1 MELLAAGDSKSL
13 ERFTLWID
21 AVGGYLVC
29 SSPEVI
35 FGQATS
41 SPRADVAIVAD
52 IAPKHFRI
60 IRTREVYLI
69 EPLAEIC
76 IDGRPVREKTPLIH
90 EQLIG
95 LTGGVELRFRKPH
108 PLSMTATLEIETRQR
123 TRPWSD
129 GILLM
134 ADSCLVGPSA
144 NDHVFCKHWGTEL
157 VFFRRGDE
165 LHVRCGCPYS
175 VDGESRSGTSLLTLN
190 SRLLGEDFS
199 LSLESVTISGDSV
212 QD

>member
-1 MELLAAGDSKSL
+1 MELMAAGDSKSL

-29 SSPEVI
+29 SSSEVV

-41 SPRADVAIVAD
+41 ASPADVAIVAD

-60 IRTREVYLI
+60 IRTQEVYLI

-76 IDGRPVREKTPLIH
+76 LEGRPIREKTPLIH
-90 EQLIG
+90 GQLIG

-144 NDHVFCKHWGTEL
+144 NDHVLCKHWGTEL
-157 VFFRRGDE
+157 VFFRRGNE
-165 LHVRCGCPYS
+165 LHVRCGCPFS
-175 VDGESRSGTSLLTLN
+175 VDGESRSGTSLLTLD
-190 SRLLGEDFS
+190 SRLIGENFS
-199 LSLESVTISGDSV
+199 LSLESVPISRNSA

>member
-199 LSLESVTISGDSV
+199 LSLESVAISGVSA

>member
-1 MELLAAGDSKSL
+1 MEVLGAGKPTSL
-13 ERFTLWID
+13 ERFSLWID

-29 SSPEVI
+29 STSEIV
-35 FGQATS
+35 FGQANTS
-41 SPRADVAIVAD
+41 SRVDVAIVAD

-60 IRTREVYLI
+60 IRTPEVYLL
-69 EPLAEIC
+69 EPLAEVC
-76 IDGRPVREKTPLIH
+76 LDGRPVGEKTPLRDG
-90 EQLIG
+90 QLIG

-144 NDHVFCKHWGTEL
+144 NDHVICKHWGTEL
-157 VFFRRGDE
+157 VFFRRGEE
-165 LHVRCGCPYS
+165 LNVRCGCPFV
-175 VDGESRSGTSLLTLN
+175 VDGETRTGTSVLTLN
-190 SRLLGEDFS
+190 SRIVGDDFS
-199 LSLESVTISGDSV
+199 LSLESVPISQVSS